1 MKKVFGYGVIIVIGV
16 LGIIT
21 MMFRCESIDSNV
33 SRGNNTVEI
42 FA

>member
-1 MKKVFGYGVIIVIGV
+1 MKKILGYGIIIIIGV

-21 MMFRCESIDSNV
+21 MMFRCESIDRNV
-33 SRGNNTVEI
+33 SKGNNTIEI